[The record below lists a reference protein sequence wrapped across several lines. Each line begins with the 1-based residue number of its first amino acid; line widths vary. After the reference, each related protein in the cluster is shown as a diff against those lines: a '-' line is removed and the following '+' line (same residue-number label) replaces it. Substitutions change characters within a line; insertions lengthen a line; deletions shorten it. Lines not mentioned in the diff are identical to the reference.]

1 MRYIVGV
8 DEGTTSCKSCVFDE
22 NGNLIASASKE
33 YPSYYPKPGYVEQ
46 DLEEIIRSVYD
57 SCREAIR
64 KSGVSKKE
72 IVGVSFSNQG
82 AMLMLDKDG
91 NSALK
96 KAIGW
101 QDMRFNEILPE
112 ARKRMESFMTEDEYF
127 ELAGL
132 TYGFY
137 NIPQIDWV
145 KLNNPEGWA
154 RVTYCCGH
162 QTFLL
167 HKFGASGFF
176 IDESEAAVLGMMN
189 VKTREWDNRL
199 IATYGIEKSM
209 LPIII
214 HKPGEVVGHVTEKV
228 ALETGLPVGCNI
240 GIGGHDVNCSKMGCG
255 AKEGGTET
263 LIVGTAGVSLLVCDE
278 DVKDPSKRITFR
290 TNPGFYNYQQYI
302 LTYTAAS
309 SFRWFRDELCSFEV
323 TAGHL
328 MNTDPYDIMTTI
340 ARNSRPG
347 ANGVTALTCLQG
359 AHGRRKNGNARGTI
373 LGISLGTTKADLAQA
388 IMEGITYEMYDII
401 KLNEEYTTIN
411 KVRLCGGVI
420 KSPYWCQMFADVF
433 GKPIEVTE
441 SPELGALGAA
451 MFAGIAGGIFADC
464 AEAIDKCVRL
474 AKTYLPDLER
484 HKIYADAFEVWKE
497 AYLSVNGTFYKQA

>member
-1 MRYIVGV
+1 MKYLVGI
-8 DEGTTSCKSCVFDE
+8 DEGTTSCKTCVFDE
-22 NGNLIASASKE
+22 NGKLIASASRE
-33 YPSYYPKPGYVEQ
+33 YPSYYPQPGYVEQ
-46 DLEEIIRSVYD
+46 DLEEIIRGVYD

-64 KSGVSKKE
+64 KSGVNRND
-72 IVGVSFSNQG
+72 IIGVSFSNQG
-82 AMLMLDKDG
+82 ALLLLDKDG

-101 QDMRFNEILPE
+101 QDMRYTEVLPE
-112 ARKRMESFMTEDEYF
+112 ARERLAKIMSEEEYF
-127 ELAGL
+127 DQAGY

-145 KLNNPEGWA
+145 RKNDPEGWA
-154 RVTYCCGH
+154 NVACVCGH

-167 HKFGASGFF
+167 KKFGAPGFF
-176 IDESEAAVLGMMN
+176 IDESEGAVLGMMN
-189 VKTREWDNRL
+189 VKTREWDDRL
-199 IATYGIEKSM
+199 IATYDLDRSL
-209 LPIII
+209 LPTIV
-214 HKPGEVVGHVTEKV
+214 HKPGDVVGQVTEEV
-228 ALETGLPVGCNI
+228 AFETGLPVGCPI
-240 GIGGHDVNCSKMGCG
+240 GVGGHDVNCSKMGCG

-278 DVKDPSKRITFR
+278 YIKDPNRRITFR
-290 TNPGFYNYQQYI
+290 TNPGFTNYQQYI

-323 TAGHL
+323 TASRL
-328 MNTDPYDIMTTI
+328 MNEDPYDIMTAI
-340 ARNSRPG
+340 ARNSKPG

-359 AHGRRKNGNARGTI
+359 SHGRRKNGNARGTFF
-373 LGISLGTTKADLAQA
+373 GITLGTTKADLAQA

-401 KLNEEYTTIN
+401 KMNEEYTTIN

-451 MFAGIAGGIFADC
+451 MYAGIAGGVFDDC
-464 AEAIDKCVRL
+464 AHAIDKCVRL
-474 AKTYLPDLER
+474 EKVYTPDPEK
-484 HKIYADAFEVWKE
+484 HKIYAEAFEIWSE
-497 AYLSVNGTFYKQA
+497 AYMTVNGTFYKKA